1 MITAEVWHRVV
12 RVSCGATA
20 GTGFI
25 LDYECEPYLVTAH
38 HIVKGG
44 ESINVFVDGKAASV
58 QLTPLK
64 IPASEADVAVFR
76 LDRPIT
82 PPGLPLTADET
93 GMVFGQD
100 AHFLGFPLGMAFDI
114 GESSLPLV
122 KRCTI
127 SGLNRTY
134 MGRDVIL
141 LDGWNNPGFSGGP
154 VVFRKPTAAGIHE
167 PLQVAAI
174 VTAYALQQGPLSV
187 DGKIVLGAEVAMNS
201 GIIIAE
207 RIARATDAIKAG
219 VPLL

>member
-1 MITAEVWHRVV
+1 MITAEVWQRVV
-12 RVSCGATA
+12 RVSCGTTS

-25 LDYECEPYLVTAH
+25 IDHEDEPYLVTARH
-38 HIVKGG
+38 VVKSGENVSIIVG
-44 ESINVFVDGKAASV
+44 GKAVSAG
-58 QLTPLK
+58 LTPLVV
-64 IPASEADVAVFR
+64 PSSEADVAVFR

-82 PPGLPLTADET
+82 PPDLPLTADET

-100 AHFLGFPLGMAFDI
+100 AYFLGFPLGMAFDL
-114 GESSLPLV
+114 GESSFPLV

-154 VVFRKPTAAGIHE
+154 VVFRKPTAAGVQE
-167 PLQVAAI
+167 PMRVAVI
-174 VTAYALQQGPLSV
+174 VTAYATQQGSLSV
-187 DGKIVLGAEVAMNS
+187 GGNIVPGAEVAMNS

-219 VPLL
+219 IPLH